1 MQAIVANLT
10 AALPAFEAV
19 RTDGPLPAPGM
30 AGEGAP
36 AAESAAGLPFASVFA
51 EALGPPPAGG
61 APALASG
68 ASPPAQEATEDLPDG
83 NGLPVAATSLLAPLP
98 ALPPALPPGGVAAEP
113 VEPDLGA
120 GVGSEDAGSVA
131 PAATA
136 LPLVALGPPAIAGP
150 GPGGPVPAASPRD
163 ALAPGDLDPA
173 SAAPREHAAH
183 RTSRGP
189 AFPAP
194 QQVAVAN
201 GAADGVVEDPLSL
214 APVAGPG
221 PAELAESGAADG
233 DPDPGN
239 LALLSTSRQRHAAA
253 PQALSA
259 EGTGD
264 PALSPR
270 VGSPD
275 WAPALSDRVAW
286 MVEGEVKQAELR
298 LNPPELGPLE
308 VRISMVDDEAR
319 ITFTASHPQVR
330 EALEMAL
337 PKLRDMLG
345 SSGVQLLQVDVSGH
359 GAGHRP
365 PPEAGPGAAAA
376 QASTSRGGAREALAA
391 LGTGSPHRQR
401 GLVDAYA

>member
-10 AALPAFEAV
+10 APLPAFEAV
-19 RTDGPLPAPGM
+19 RTDGPLPAPGL

-61 APALASG
+61 APALTPG
-68 ASPPAQEATEDLPDG
+68 ASPPAQGATEELPDG

-113 VEPDLGA
+113 VEPELGA
-120 GVGSEDAGSVA
+120 EAGSEDAGPAA

-136 LPLVALGPPAIAGP
+136 LPLVALGPPAGAGP
-150 GPGGPVPAASPRD
+150 GPGGPVPAAPPRD
-163 ALAPGDLDPA
+163 ALAPGDLEPA
-173 SAAPREHAAH
+173 SVAPREHPAH

-194 QQVAVAN
+194 LQGAVAS
-201 GAADGVVEDPLSL
+201 GAAEGAVQDPVSL
-214 APVAGPG
+214 APVAGPE

-259 EGTGD
+259 EGTGA

-270 VGSPD
+270 VGSPG

-286 MVEGEVKQAELR
+286 MVEGEVKQADLR

-330 EALEMAL
+330 EALEAAL

-345 SSGVQLLQVDVSGH
+345 GSGVQLLQVDVSGH
-359 GAGHRP
+359 GAGHRR
-365 PPEAGPGAAAA
+365 PPEAGSGAAAG
-376 QASTSRGGAREALAA
+376 QAAASRGGSREALAA
-391 LGTGSPHRQR
+391 LGTVSPHRQR